1 MHILRVTV
9 VIGLLLAASPVHAA
23 IITIDQLPAGFAAA
37 LLTPGRQIVGGEPS
51 IDFDIATD
59 VFALDGSEFGVSQLL
74 FANSLA
80 AALPPTGVNL
90 IVVQDPGMLAG
101 LAANA
106 IAAQL
111 TAPGP
116 GFFVYFN
123 MTLQMPRLVYS
134 ADLSVPEADLAILA
148 RLPNLAGPQGF
159 NAMPTFTAEN
169 FVIAQVPEPATPI
182 LFGLA
187 CAFARAAVRR
197 LSHARRP

>member
-9 VIGLLLAASPVHAA
+9 VIGLLLTASPVHAA
-23 IITIDQLPAGFAAA
+23 IITIDQLPAGFAAT
-37 LLTPGRQIVGGEPS
+37 LLIPGRQITGGEPS
-51 IDFDIATD
+51 IDFNIGTD
-59 VFALDGSEFGVSQLL
+59 VFALDRSEFGVSQVL
-74 FANSLA
+74 FQNSLA
-80 AALPPTGVNL
+80 AALPPTGVNV

-123 MTLQMPRLVYS
+123 TMLQLPRLVYS
-134 ADLSVPEADLAILA
+134 ADLSDPTADLAVLA
-148 RLPNLAGPQGF
+148 RLPNLSGAPGF
-159 NAMPTFTAEN
+159 AAMPTFTAEN
-169 FVIAQVPEPATPI
+169 FAIVPEPATPL

-187 CAFARAAVRR
+187 CAFARASAWRR
-197 LSHARRP
+197 SRRR

>member
-9 VIGLLLAASPVHAA
+9 VIGLLLTAFPAHAA
-23 IITIDQLPAGFAAA
+23 IFTIDQLPAGFAGA
-37 LLTPGRQIVGGEPS
+37 LLTPGRQIIGGEPS

-59 VFALDGSEFGVSQLL
+59 VFALDSSEFGVSQVL
-74 FANSLA
+74 FANSLT

-90 IVVQDPGMLAG
+90 IVAQDPGMLAG

-123 MTLQMPRLVYS
+123 TMLQIPRLVYS
-134 ADLSVPEADLAILA
+134 ADLSVPDADLAILA
-148 RLPNLAGPQGF
+148 RLPNLAGAPGF
-159 NAMPTFTAEN
+159 SAMPTFTAEN
-169 FVIAQVPEPATPI
+169 FAIVPEPTTPL

-187 CAFARAAVRR
+187 CAFARAAARR
-197 LSHARRP
+197 RSKARRP